1 MKRTKLTDKE
11 KGDAIVKSLLEG
23 GFSEENVADWIDREV
38 LPITKS
44 QETEEE
50 TEDETEE
57 TEEVEKGCG
66 KKKSVKKSETE
77 EETEETEEETEETE
91 EETEDET
98 EETEEVEKGGCVD
111 KEGKPD
117 IVKAIASDIYRR
129 MKRDAAKQEKAKDEA
144 IQKSIND
151 IAERFEKSLNGM
163 RQAIVAFGE
172 TAPKFKSS
180 GLNRAIIEKS
190 MGGGAKDEN
199 NKTVLSVS
207 RDRSVVRELLEK
219 AIDEEKDEAIQKS
232 LREETTAYILDP
244 VCGQVGET
252 AARYMYEKKNVRLVK

>member
-23 GFSEENVADWIDREV
+23 GFSEENVADWIDRKV

-44 QETEEE
+44 QETEEDPE
-50 TEDETEE
+50 EETEE
-57 TEEVEKGCG
+57 NSEEVEKGCG
-66 KKKSVKKSETE
+66 KKKSVKKNETEGETE
-77 EETEETEEETEETE
+77 EDPEGETEE
-91 EETEDET
+91 DP
-98 EETEEVEKGGCVD
+98 EEVEKGGCAD

-117 IVKAIASDIYRR
+117 LVKAIASDIYRR
-129 MKRDAAKQEKAKDEA
+129 MKRDAAKQEKAKEEA

>member
-23 GFSEENVADWIDREV
+23 GFSEENVADWIDRKV

-44 QETEEE
+44 QETEEDPE
-50 TEDETEE
+50 EE
-57 TEEVEKGCG
+57 TEENSEEVKKGCG

-77 EETEETEEETEETE
+77 GETEEDPEEDPEGETEE
-91 EETEDET
+91 DP
-98 EETEEVEKGGCVD
+98 EEVEKGGCAD

-129 MKRDAAKQEKAKDEA
+129 MKRDAAKQEKEKEEA

-180 GLNRAIIEKS
+180 GLNRAVIEKS